1 VSSKR
6 QIWVKDVPIGGGAPV
21 AVQTMTKTETAN
33 IEATMEQIAKVADA
47 GADIVRVAV
56 PRERDAEALRTIV
69 RDSPIPVIA
78 DIHFNHTLALKSID
92 AGAHCIRLN
101 PGNIG
106 GREKVAEVA
115 ARATDAAVPMRIG
128 VNSGSL
134 PKHLHELERSDPVEA
149 LVAAAVEFCEL
160 MESLDF
166 ENFKVSI
173 KSTNVPNTIAA
184 NRMLADRIPYPL
196 HLGITEAGTKWSGS
210 LKSAVGLGTLLA
222 DGIGDTIRISLST
235 FHAEEEVKVA
245 WEILKALGLRERGP
259 VLIACP
265 TCGRLQFDMDTV
277 VVEIERRLE
286 RYSEPIEVAVLG
298 CAVNGIGEAS
308 HADFGITGAKN
319 EGLIFAHGKP
329 LRKVPQADLVDALFA
344 EIDRSLDRGK
354 IEVDEH
360 KSAEGAD
367 WLRRIEEE
375 NEGDLTPERIAKLE
389 AEAARAEGRDV
400 TAEPFLKPV
409 TSATDPAAAE
419 AEPSKRAA
427 VVLDEDAS
435 PTAGRR
441 FTRA

>member
-1 VSSKR
+1 
-6 QIWVKDVPIGGGAPV
+6 
-21 AVQTMTKTETAN
+21 MTKTETADY
-33 IEATMEQIAKVADA
+33 EATMRQIRAAAEA
-47 GADIVRVAV
+47 GADLVRCAV
-56 PRERDAEALRTIV
+56 PREKDVDALKRIV
-69 RDSPIPVIA
+69 KESPIPVIA
-78 DIHFNHTLALKSID
+78 DIHFNHTLALKALD
-92 AGAHCIRLN
+92 AGAHCVRLN

-106 GREKVAEVA
+106 GPEKVGEVA
-115 ARATDAAVPMRIG
+115 EKAKALGTPLRIG

-134 PKHLHELERSDPVEA
+134 PKHLHALEADNPVEA
-149 LVAAAVEFCEL
+149 LVQAAVEFVEL
-160 MESLDF
+160 MERLEF

-173 KSTNVPNTIAA
+173 KSTSVPNTIAS
-184 NRMLADRIPYPL
+184 NRLLSQKIDYPL

-245 WEILKALGLRERGP
+245 WEILKALKLRERGP

-277 VVEIERRLE
+277 VAEIEKRLE
-286 RYSEPIEVAVLG
+286 DYAEPVEVAVLG

-329 LRKVPQADLVDALFA
+329 LRKVPQERLVDELFA
-344 EIDRSLDRGK
+344 EIDKSLEIGT
-354 IEVDEH
+354 IEVDEA
-360 KSAEGAD
+360 KASEGAQ
-367 WLRRIEEE
+367 WLQKIEDE
-375 NEGDLTPERIAKLE
+375 NADDLTPERLAAME
-389 AEAARAEGRDV
+389 AEAARAEAESV
-400 TAEPFLKPV
+400 TRV
-409 TSATDPAAAE
+409 
-419 AEPSKRAA
+419 R
-427 VVLDEDAS
+427 LDEAVS

>member
-1 VSSKR
+1 MVGG
-6 QIWVKDVPIGGGAPV
+6 VPIGGGAPV
-21 AVQTMTKTETAN
+21 AVQSMTKTETADFD
-33 IEATMEQIAKVADA
+33 ATMRQIHAIAEA
-47 GADIVRVAV
+47 GGDLVRCAV
-56 PRERDAEALRTIV
+56 PREKDADVLKRVVAE
-69 RDSPIPVIA
+69 SPIPVIA
-78 DIHFNHTLALKSID
+78 DLHFNYTLARKAID

-106 GREKVAEVA
+106 GPDKVAQVA
-115 ARATDAAVPMRIG
+115 DRAKEAEVPMRIG

-134 PKHLHELERSDPVEA
+134 PKHLHELERENSVEA
-149 LVAAAVEFCEL
+149 LVTAAVEFVEL
-160 MESLDF
+160 MERLDF
-166 ENFKVSI
+166 EDFKVSI
-173 KSTNVPNTIAA
+173 KSTSVPNTIAS
-184 NRMLADRIPYPL
+184 NRLLAERIDYPL

-245 WEILKALGLRERGP
+245 WEILKALQIRERGP

-265 TCGRLQFDMDTV
+265 TCGRLQFDMDSV
-277 VVEIERRLE
+277 VAEIEQRLE
-286 RYSEPIEVAVLG
+286 AYTEPIEVAVLG

-329 LRKVPQADLVDALFA
+329 LRKVPQGELVDALFE

-354 IEVDEH
+354 VEVDET
-360 KSAEGAD
+360 KASEGAQ
-367 WLRRIEEE
+367 WLAKIEEE
-375 NEGDLTPERIAKLE
+375 NAGELTPERIAAMEKQ
-389 AEAARAEGRDV
+389 AAREEGKDITAE
-400 TAEPFLKPV
+400 EPFLKPV
-409 TSATDPAAAE
+409 KGG
-419 AEPSKRAA
+419 KRIE
-427 VVLDEDAS
+427 LDEDAS

>member
-1 VSSKR
+1 MASKR
-6 QIWVKDVPIGGGAPV
+6 QIFIGDVPIGGGAPV

-33 IEATMEQIAKVADA
+33 LEATMEQIHKVAEA
-47 GADIVRVAV
+47 GADLVRVAV
-56 PRERDAEALRTIV
+56 PRDKDVEALREIV
-69 RDSPIPVIA
+69 KRSPIPVIA
-78 DIHFNHTLALKSID
+78 DIHFNHTLALKSLD

-106 GREKVAEVA
+106 GRQKVAEVA
-115 ARATDAAVPMRIG
+115 GRATAAGVPMRIG

-149 LVAAAVEFCEL
+149 LVQAAVEFVEL

-184 NRMLADRIPYPL
+184 NRLLSERIPYPL

-222 DGIGDTIRISLST
+222 DGVGDTIRISLST

-245 WEILKALGLRERGP
+245 WEILKALHLRERGP

-277 VVEIERRLE
+277 VAEIEQRLE
-286 RYSEPIEVAVLG
+286 AYEEPIEVAVLG

-308 HADFGITGAKN
+308 HADFGITGAKD
-319 EGLIFAHGKP
+319 EGLIFAGGKA
-329 LRKVPQADLVDALFA
+329 LRKVPQAELVDALFA
-344 EIDRSLDRGK
+344 EIDRSLDRGA
-354 IEVDEH
+354 VDVDAS
-360 KSAEGAD
+360 KAAEGEE

-375 NEGDLTPERIAKLE
+375 NADELTPERIAQME
-389 AEAARAEGRDV
+389 REAAEAEGRDV
-400 TAEPFLKPV
+400 TADPFLKPV
-409 TSATDPAAAE
+409 RSSSDPAVADAKR
-419 AEPSKRAA
+419 SKRPA
-427 VVLDEDAS
+427 LTEDAS

>member
-1 VSSKR
+1 MASKR
-6 QIWVKDVPIGGGAPV
+6 QIWVKNVPVGGGAPV

-33 IEATMEQIAKVADA
+33 LAATMEQIRKVADA

-56 PRERDAEALRTIV
+56 PRDKDVEALKTIV
-69 RDSPIPVIA
+69 VESPIPVIA
-78 DIHFNHTLALKSID
+78 DIHFNHTLALKAIE

-106 GREKVAEVA
+106 GRDKVAEVA
-115 ARATDAAVPMRIG
+115 ELANRRGVPMRIG

-134 PKHLHELERSDPVEA
+134 PKHLHELERENSVEA
-149 LVAAAVEFCEL
+149 LVTAAVEFVDL

-166 ENFKVSI
+166 TNFKVSI

-184 NRMLADRIPYPL
+184 NRMLAEKIPYPL
-196 HLGITEAGTKWSGS
+196 HLGITEAGTKWTGS

-245 WEILKALGLRERGP
+245 WEILKALQLRERGP

-265 TCGRLQFDMDTV
+265 TCGRLQFDMDSV
-277 VVEIERRLE
+277 VAEIEQRLE
-286 RYSEPIEVAVLG
+286 SYAEPIEVAVLG

-308 HADFGITGAKN
+308 HADFGITGARN
-319 EGLIFAHGKP
+319 EGLIFAGGKP
-329 LRKVPQADLVDALFA
+329 LRKVPQAELVDRLFE
-344 EIDRSLDRGK
+344 EIDKSLGRGGEV
-354 IEVDEH
+354 EVDAAEA
-360 KSAEGAD
+360 AEGAS
-367 WLRRIEEE
+367 WLAKIEEE
-375 NEGDLTPERIAKLE
+375 NADDLTPEKL
-389 AEAARAEGRDV
+389 AAME
-400 TAEPFLKPV
+400 K
-409 TSATDPAAAE
+409 AAALSE
-419 AEPSKRAA
+419 
-427 VVLDEDAS
+427 EDS